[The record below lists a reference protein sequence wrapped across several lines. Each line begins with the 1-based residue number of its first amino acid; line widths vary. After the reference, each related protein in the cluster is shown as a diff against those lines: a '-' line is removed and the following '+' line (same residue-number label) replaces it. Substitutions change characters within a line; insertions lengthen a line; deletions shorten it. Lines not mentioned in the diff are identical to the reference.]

1 MGALKRRAEELGV
14 GGRIFFYPP
23 VPPDVLLYYAAD
35 ATIGVHPI
43 RGSNLNHQYCLP
55 NKLFEYLQVGLPVAV
70 SDLPEMAAV
79 VKRYGVGETFED
91 GNPRSLATAL
101 NAILEDPEKM
111 KRYTEAA
118 QRAAGELNWEREE
131 RKLLEVY
138 EKVLR
143 VAR

>member
-1 MGALKRRAEELGV
+1 MR
-14 GGRIFFYPP
+14 
-23 VPPDVLLYYAAD
+23 
-35 ATIGVHPI
+35 T
-43 RGSNLNHQYCLP
+43 NC
-55 NKLFEYLQVGLPVAV
+55 FEYLQAGLPVAV

-91 GNPRSLATAL
+91 CNPRSLATAL
-101 NAILEDPEKM
+101 NAILEEPEKM
-111 KRYTEAA
+111 KQYAEAA

-143 VAR
+143 AAR